1 MDTIDAMDTT
11 NTVDTKNDKYRIT
24 VHTDEQLS
32 LLQKVSECFLRE
44 RMGQFDI
51 LAEDLATEGCGY
63 IYDKTDPD
71 NKQKFDAYIDRRNE
85 ALDYFNRA
93 YRISGADQP
102 RNEAMNQAGDFFTTI
117 RHAIWLDRPE
127 PKPHGINDA
136 YSSQWSE
143 QDPPKCYRADDGS
156 SPPWILEM
164 SRTQILLL
172 QNMSENYMRERM
184 GQFWL
189 LTEDLSYERAGF
201 HYDKDNPENDRRFKE
216 CASNAQEAKV
226 LFEQGY
232 RTSGAAAYSHKTKS
246 MMMAY
251 DFYSTI
257 RHALWLENPDPNNHL
272 ASGKPL
278 HECAEVPLIEVE
290 KV

>member
-1 MDTIDAMDTT
+1 MSNSTYKITI
-11 NTVDTKNDKYRIT
+11 
-24 VHTDEQLS
+24 HTDEQLS
-32 LLQKVSECFLRE
+32 LIQKISECFLRE

-63 IYDKTDPD
+63 VLDNTDAD
-71 NKQKFDAYIDRRNE
+71 HERKFDAYINRRNAAE
-85 ALDYFNRA
+85 DLFNKA
-93 YRISGADQP
+93 YRISGANQP
-102 RNEAMNQAGDFFTTI
+102 RNEIMNQAGDFFTTI
-117 RHAIWLDRPE
+117 RQAIWLDRPE

-143 QDPPKCYRADDGS
+143 EQSPPKCYREDGLWRMTMNRS
-156 SPPWILEM
+156 QM
-164 SRTQILLL
+164 QLL
-172 QNMSENYMRERM
+172 QNMSENFMRERM

-189 LTEDLSYERAGF
+189 LTDDLAYDRAGF
-201 HYDKDNPENDRRFKE
+201 EYNKENPENDRRFKE
-216 CASNAQEAKV
+216 CTANAQEAKA

-232 RTSGAAAYSHKTKS
+232 QASGAAGYSYKTKS

-257 RHALWLENPDPNNHL
+257 RHALWLENPNPNDHL

-278 HECAEVPLIEVE
+278 HECAEVPLIEITRQP
-290 KV
+290 